1 MTSSLL
7 PSAPLA
13 ILWADHVGKT
23 TLKSQPVFMQWGLV
37 QNPTSCLDDSLRFF
51 LLLFPSNSVMAEQ
64 NFQSWALDMSPPSP
78 QMVSF
83 SN

>member
-23 TLKSQPVFMQWGLV
+23 TLKSQPVCTQVEDEAESNLLLQWVTVMLSYSV
-37 QNPTSCLDDSLRFF
+37 MSDSLQ
-51 LLLFPSNSVMAEQ
+51 LHEL
-64 NFQSWALDMSPPSP
+64 
-78 QMVSF
+78 
-83 SN
+83 